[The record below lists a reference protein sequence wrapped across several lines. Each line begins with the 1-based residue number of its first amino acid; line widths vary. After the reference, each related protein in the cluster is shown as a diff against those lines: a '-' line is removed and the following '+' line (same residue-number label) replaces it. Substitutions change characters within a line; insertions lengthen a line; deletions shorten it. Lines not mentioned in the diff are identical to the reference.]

1 MYTVV
6 LSKKA
11 EKQLD
16 DIPNPYY
23 KSIKKQLKGLE
34 NNPRPN
40 GYRKLVGYSDL
51 YRIRINNYR
60 IIYSIYDNILKVEVI
75 NIDHRKQIYRNIPT
89 SG

>member
-1 MYTVV
+1 MYKVV

-23 KSIKKQLKGLE
+23 ESIKEHLKQLE
-34 NNPRPN
+34 QNPRPN
-40 GYRKLVGYSDL
+40 GFRKLVGYSDL
-51 YRIRINNYR
+51 YRIKISNYR

-75 NIDHRKQIYRNIPT
+75 NIDHRKQIYRNI
-89 SG
+89 

>member
-1 MYTVV
+1 MYKVV

-16 DIPNPYY
+16 NIPNPYY
-23 KSIKKQLKGLE
+23 QSIKKHLKELE
-34 NNPRPN
+34 NNPRPY

-51 YRIRINNYR
+51 YRIKANNYR

-75 NIDHRKQIYRNIPT
+75 IIDHRKQIYNSI
-89 SG
+89 

>member
-1 MYTVV
+1 MYKVV

-16 DIPNPYY
+16 NISDPFYE
-23 KSIKKQLKGLE
+23 SIKKHLKGLE
-34 NNPRPN
+34 YNPRPN

-51 YRIRINNYR
+51 YRIKINSYR

-75 NIDHRKQIYRNIPT
+75 NIDHRKQIYRNI
-89 SG
+89 